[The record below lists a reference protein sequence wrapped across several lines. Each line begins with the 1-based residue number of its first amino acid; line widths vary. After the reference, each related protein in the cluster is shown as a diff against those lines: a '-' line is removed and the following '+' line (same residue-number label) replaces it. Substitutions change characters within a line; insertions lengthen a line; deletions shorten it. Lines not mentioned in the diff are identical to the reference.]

1 MKSEPPKNNHLK
13 YYFGYRMSD
22 GATIVTTSSN
32 ELSKFIGVSRTT
44 ISIALNKSKCV
55 SNARYT
61 IGVTDQIVRQNKG
74 DRRTFRKNTDKYKQ
88 YVEQALQYYK
98 ENKEADMS
106 Q

>member
-61 IGVTDQIVRQNKG
+61 IGVADSIVRQPKG
-74 DRRTFRKNTDKYKQ
+74 NRRTFRDNIAKYTEL
-88 YVEQALQYYK
+88 VDQALEYY
-98 ENKEADMS
+98 NS
-106 Q
+106 QK